1 MYIDVSV
8 HNGTIDWKK
17 VKAAGVKGAIIRCG
31 YGDNKVSQ
39 DDKKFTENVE
49 GCIKNKIPF
58 GVYIYSY
65 AKTKAQ
71 AQSEAYHV
79 IRLLKK
85 YKSKIELPV
94 YLDLEEKG
102 TEKGAVE
109 RAKVFCKLV
118 KAEGYK
124 VGIYANEYWW
134 LNHLKKLTKYPK
146 WVAKYSTTKPK
157 VAEIKMWQY
166 TETGKVD
173 GIKGNVD
180 CSKLMATTTKTA
192 TTTTKTATTT
202 KKTAKTYTIKAGDT
216 LSAIA
221 KKNNT
226 TVDKLAKLNGI
237 KDVNKIYAGQVIKLC

>member
-1 MYIDVSV
+1 MYIDVSA

-17 VKAAGVKGAIIRCG
+17 VKAAGVKGTIIRCG

-192 TTTTKTATTT
+192 TTT